1 MTQERKKT
9 PHSDFLKFRRECE
22 RMIKVLGLQEWSVTF
37 AHADCGDAFAD
48 IGVCHPGRVAHVR
61 FNLYH
66 DATGETE
73 AYDPVRVA
81 RHEML
86 ELLLSPLV
94 RLANARSAT
103 EMEVETAT
111 HAIIRRLERKRLPD

>member
-1 MTQERKKT
+1 MTKTRKKT
-9 PHSDFLKFRRECE
+9 PRSDFLKFRKECE
-22 RMIKVLGLQEWSVTF
+22 RMIKVLGLQEWSVSFSHT
-37 AHADCGDAFAD
+37 DCGDAFAD
-48 IGVCHPGRVAHVR
+48 ISAHHTGRVAHVR

-66 DATGETE
+66 DTVVTD

-94 RLANARSAT
+94 RLANART
-103 EMEVETAT
+103 VIEGEVETAT
-111 HAIIRRLERKRLPD
+111 HAIIRRLEGMRLS